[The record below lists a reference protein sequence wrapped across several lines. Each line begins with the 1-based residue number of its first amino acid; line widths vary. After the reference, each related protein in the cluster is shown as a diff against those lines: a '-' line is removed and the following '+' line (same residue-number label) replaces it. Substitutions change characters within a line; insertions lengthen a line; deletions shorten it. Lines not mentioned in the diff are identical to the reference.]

1 VSNWFEFDESANVWG
16 DATDDYRPPPWRI
29 VAAPPVLAWFNQV
42 IFTDDQLANPA
53 TTALRTLRENGPTL
67 GRPFVDH
74 IKGSILRNLKEL
86 RFGSS
91 ELGAFRVLFVFDPQR
106 TAVLLA
112 SGDKSGQWSNWYA
125 QAICTAEERYAV
137 HLERR
142 KAALTR
148 KGRAE

>member
-1 VSNWFEFDESANVWG
+1 VSNWFEFDESASVWG
-16 DATDDYRPPPWRI
+16 DADGNYLPPPWRV

-42 IFTDDQLANPA
+42 IFTDDQLANLA
-53 TTALRTLRENGPTL
+53 TTALLTLRENGPTL

-74 IKGSILRNLKEL
+74 IKGSKINNLKEL

-125 QAICTAEERYAV
+125 RAIRIAEERYAQY
-137 HLERR
+137 LATEGTW
-142 KAALTR
+142 A
-148 KGRAE
+148 